1 MGAWY
6 VWDSH
11 LHTIVRADLPPMPA
25 TNESPMA
32 GGEAESGPACLTTL
46 HSRGIRAVR
55 LRLARERQRAAAGDG
70 FATLG
75 IDGFVRAVAYG
86 GHCGRGRG
94 MGMGVSVCRASHQLA
109 SQSHLVLILTF
120 GVDYGQAGTTIMGS
134 WAAGAQKAPWS
145 HGRFKG
151 C

>member
-46 HSRGIRAVR
+46 HGRGIRAVR

-75 IDGFVRAVAYG
+75 IDGFVWAVAYG

-94 MGMGVSVCRASHQLA
+94 MGMGVSVCRACHQ
-109 SQSHLVLILTF
+109 
-120 GVDYGQAGTTIMGS
+120 
-134 WAAGAQKAPWS
+134 
-145 HGRFKG
+145 
-151 C
+151 

>member
-1 MGAWY
+1 
-6 VWDSH
+6 
-11 LHTIVRADLPPMPA
+11 
-25 TNESPMA
+25 MA
-32 GGEAESGPACLTTL
+32 GAYGQLGLGSRESASEPQPVG
-46 HSRGIRAVR
+46 V
-55 LRLARERQRAAAGDG
+55 
-70 FATLG
+70 ATLG
-75 IDGFVRAVAYG
+75 IDGFVWAVAYG

-94 MGMGVSVCRASHQLA
+94 MGMGVSVCRACHQLA
-109 SQSHLVLILTF
+109 SDIHLVLILTF